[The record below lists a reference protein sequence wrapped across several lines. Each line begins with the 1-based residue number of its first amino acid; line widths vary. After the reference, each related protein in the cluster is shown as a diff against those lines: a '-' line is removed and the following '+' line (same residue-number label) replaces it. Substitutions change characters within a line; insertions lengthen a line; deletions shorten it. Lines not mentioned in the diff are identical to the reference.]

1 MRYSYVN
8 LVSCTAAAATGISF
22 GVKNHG
28 INSTKEINTIIFCR
42 KFIRWRKISVGILRI
57 EIHLV
62 HKRNAVICRSFP
74 WNWNEYDVNC
84 SNSLWKCAAGCRLIL
99 TFYFE
104 SHTFDR
110 RRQLRW
116 MQDCSGLNVKPSTPP
131 TLRSHL
137 CMGTVKRIDATGHQR
152 IRIQH
157 AHASVIAIISP
168 SRSCMACY
176 EIRRS

>member
-74 WNWNEYDVNC
+74 WNWNEYDVNWSELFKFTLEMC
-84 SNSLWKCAAGCRLIL
+84 RWLPFDLDVLFWIAYIWPSAPITMNARLFRVKCETVNATDTPQPFVYGHGEAHWRDR
-99 TFYFE
+99 TSKN
-104 SHTFDR
+104 SHT
-110 RRQLRW
+110 
-116 MQDCSGLNVKPSTPP
+116 T
-131 TLRSHL
+131 
-137 CMGTVKRIDATGHQR
+137 
-152 IRIQH
+152 
-157 AHASVIAIISP
+157 
-168 SRSCMACY
+168 RSCFSDCY
-176 EIRRS
+176 Y